1 MKKEKQ
7 EIFFVCKECG
17 HESLKWLGKC
27 PECGSWNSFTEFKP
41 NLKKNKITDF
51 TSEVKKLNEISYNDK
66 ENRII
71 TGITEFDRIMGGGIV
86 VGSVVL
92 VGGEPG
98 VGKSTLML
106 QVAEKIGSKK
116 NLVGENYKILYVSA
130 EESLQ
135 QIKLRAERLNIKNN
149 NIFVISETSLENISK
164 AIEEILP
171 DVVIMDSIQTIN
183 SDFIPSPQGS
193 VAQIRGITAEIIKLA
208 KTKNITVFILGHITK
223 EGDIAGP
230 KLLEH
235 MVDTV
240 LYFESETTQNYRI
253 LRVYKNRF
261 GSTSEVGIFEMN
273 YDGLKEITNPS
284 EFFIQHSENL
294 VGTVTTCVVEG
305 TRPIL
310 TQIQALLTKSY
321 FPQPRRV
328 VSGIDYNRAM
338 LLISVLEKYTGV
350 SLVYEDVY
358 LNIVSGLKTKET
370 AIDLPAV
377 VALYS
382 SHKNIVVNS
391 KCVYLGEI
399 GLTGEIRAIS
409 FINERINEIY
419 KLGYK
424 KVFLPYENKK
434 NVNSNF
440 LEQKNL
446 DLVFVKTIKE
456 IDKIF

>member
-17 HESLKWLGKC
+17 YESLKWLGKC
-27 PECGSWNSFTEFKP
+27 PECGSWNSFKEFNP

-71 TGITEFDRIMGGGIV
+71 TGISEFDRIMGGGV
-86 VGSVVL
+86 VFGSVVL

-106 QVAEKIGSKK
+106 QIAEKIASTK
-116 NLVGENYKILYVSA
+116 NVAAENYKVLYVSA

-135 QIKLRAERLNIKNN
+135 QIKLRSERLNIKNN
-149 NIFVISETSLENISK
+149 NIFVISETSLENIVK
-164 AIEEILP
+164 VIEEIFP
-171 DVVIMDSIQTIN
+171 DVVIIDSIQTIN
-183 SDFIPSPQGS
+183 SDFISNPQGS
-193 VAQIRGITAEIIKLA
+193 VAQIRGITAEVIKLA

-240 LYFESETTQNYRI
+240 LYFESDTTQNYRI

-261 GSTSEVGIFEMN
+261 GSTSEIGIFQMN
-273 YDGLKEITNPS
+273 YNGLKEVANPS

-294 VGTVTTCVVEG
+294 VGTVTTCIVEG

-370 AIDLPAV
+370 TIDLAV
-377 VALYS
+377 VLALYS
-382 SHKNIVVNS
+382 SHKNIIVDS

-399 GLTGEIRAIS
+399 GLNGEIRAIS

-424 KVFLPYENKK
+424 KVFIPYENKK
-434 NVNSNF
+434 NINSNI

-446 DLVFVKTIKE
+446 DLIFIKTIKE

>member
-7 EIFFVCKECG
+7 EIFFICKECG
-17 HESLKWLGKC
+17 YESLKWLGKC
-27 PECGSWNSFTEFKP
+27 PECSSWNSFTEFKP
-41 NLKKNKITDF
+41 HVKKNKIIDF
-51 TSEVKKLNEISYNDK
+51 SSEVQKLNEISYENK
-66 ENRII
+66 NNRIL
-71 TGITEFDRIMGGGIV
+71 TGISEFDRIIGGGIV
-86 VGSVVL
+86 IGSVTL
-92 VGGEPG
+92 IGGEPG

-106 QVAEKIGSKK
+106 QIAEKVASTK
-116 NLVGENYKILYVSA
+116 NIAGGNYKVLYVSG

-135 QIKLRAERLNIKNN
+135 QIKLRSERLNIKND
-149 NIFVISETSLENISK
+149 NIFVLSETSLENIIK
-164 AIEEILP
+164 VVEEILP
-171 DVVIMDSIQTIN
+171 DVIIIDSIQTIS
-183 SDFIPSPQGS
+183 SDFIPSLQGS
-193 VAQIRGITAEIIKLA
+193 IAQIRGITAEIIKLA
-208 KTKNITVFILGHITK
+208 KTRNISVFILGHITK

-261 GSTSEVGIFEMN
+261 GSTAEIGIFEMSCC
-273 YDGLKEITNPS
+273 GLKEVSNLS
-284 EFFIQHSENL
+284 ELFIQHSENL
-294 VGTVTTCVVEG
+294 IGTVTTCIVEG

-338 LLISVLEKYTGV
+338 LLISVLEKHTGI
-350 SLVYEDVY
+350 SLIYEDIY

-370 AIDLPAV
+370 TIDLPVV

-382 SHKNIVVNS
+382 SHKNIVVDS
-391 KCVYLGEI
+391 KSVYLGEI
-399 GLTGEIRAIS
+399 GLTGEVRAIN
-409 FINERINEIY
+409 FINERINEIG

-424 KVFLPYENKK
+424 KIFVPYENKK
-434 NVNSNF
+434 NISSNF
-440 LEQKNL
+440 LNQKNL
-446 DLVFVKTIKE
+446 ELVFIKSIKE
-456 IDKIF
+456 IDKIL